1 MIEEG
6 SPAPS
11 FRVKDHLGNDVQLDD
26 FAGKNLVLWF
36 YPKASTPG

>member
-1 MIEEG
+1 MLEEG
-6 SPAPS
+6 SQAPS
-11 FRVKDHLGNDVQLDD
+11 FRVNDHRGNEVQLDD